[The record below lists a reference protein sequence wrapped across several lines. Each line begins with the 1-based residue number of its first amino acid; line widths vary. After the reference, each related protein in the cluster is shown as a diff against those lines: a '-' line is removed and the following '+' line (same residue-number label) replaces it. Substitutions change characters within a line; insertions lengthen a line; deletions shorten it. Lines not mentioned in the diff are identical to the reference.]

1 MPDYPSL
8 HRGPEHG
15 PAGMSEPRLSVA
27 ELLHREGRIEEPM
40 VSGRSGTYRVL
51 ALAAGIVLVGAV
63 VVASTAALA
72 GPRVE
77 RALPATGVLE
87 HITGAGVLR
96 PDLINTAIGPAP
108 TEQSSRSAPETGNG
122 SAAPAETTG
131 APPPGGRSLPSDD
144 ATATDEGAAGSGTAA
159 DEAAPS
165 AEPSGAEASTGE
177 PADPTT
183 EPEPDRLLRTVRSFY
198 QQVVTDPADAYA
210 MLGPGMR
217 GTGYR
222 AFAESWR
229 DVERVTVDSIRSDG
243 PDAAIVAVVVER
255 VDGAVLRSVQRL
267 VVDTSGSPRIE
278 SARLLSASTS

>member
-1 MPDYPSL
+1 MPDHPSL

-15 PAGMSEPRLSVA
+15 PAGTSQGRLSVA
-27 ELLHREGRIEEPM
+27 ELLYREGRIEEPAA
-40 VSGRSGTYRVL
+40 SGSSSRTYRVL
-51 ALAAGIVLVGAV
+51 AVTAGIVLVCAV

-96 PDLINTAIGPAP
+96 PDLINTTIGPAP
-108 TEQSSRSAPETGNG
+108 VGQSSRTAPETGNG
-122 SAAPAETTG
+122 TSAPPETTG
-131 APPPGGRSLPSDD
+131 TPPPDGRSLPSDD
-144 ATATDEGAAGSGTAA
+144 ATGTDDGAADGSATDGTA
-159 DEAAPS
+159 PS
-165 AEPSGAEASTGE
+165 RDPSGVEGGTGE

-183 EPEPDRLLRTVRSFY
+183 ESAPDQLPGVVRTFY
-198 QQVVTDPADAYA
+198 QQVVTDPANAYA

-222 AFAESWR
+222 AFAESWSG
-229 DVERVTVDSIRSDG
+229 VERVTVDSIRSDG
-243 PDAAIVAVVVER
+243 RDAVVVAVVVER
-255 VDGAVLRSVQRL
+255 ADGSVLRSVQRM
-267 VVDTSGSPRIE
+267 VMDTTGSPRIE